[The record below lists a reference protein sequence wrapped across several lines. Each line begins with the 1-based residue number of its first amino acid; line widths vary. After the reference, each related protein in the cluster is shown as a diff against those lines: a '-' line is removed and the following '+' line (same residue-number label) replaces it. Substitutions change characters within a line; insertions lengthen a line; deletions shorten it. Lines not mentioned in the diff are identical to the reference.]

1 MPYDCGDAALTLFGV
16 VCVRAVGCGYEYRLF
31 GDAVIVGAVVGG
43 ALDQSLPYRTGADSD
58 GGAASAGPANKAAM
72 VSTNEVR
79 WASIE
84 IPL

>member
-1 MPYDCGDAALTLFGV
+1 MRVAPMTSRFLDACRRRPTD
-16 VCVRAVGCGYEYRLF
+16 VRPVWFMRQAGR
-31 GDAVIVGAVVGG
+31 
-43 ALDQSLPYRTGADSD
+43 SLPEYRTGADCD
-58 GGAASAGPANKAAM
+58 GGSASAGPANKAAN

>member
-1 MPYDCGDAALTLFGV
+1 MPYDCGAAVLTLLTV
-16 VCVRAVGCGYEYRLF
+16 VCVRVVGCGYAYRLF
-31 GDAVIVGAVVGG
+31 GDAVIVGAVVGA

-58 GGAASAGPANKAAM
+58 GGAASAVPANKAAI

>member
-1 MPYDCGDAALTLFGV
+1 
-16 VCVRAVGCGYEYRLF
+16 
-31 GDAVIVGAVVGG
+31 VIVGAVVGP
-43 ALDQSLPYRTGADSD
+43 ALDQSLAGYRTGADSD
-58 GGAASAGPANKAAM
+58 GGAASAGPANKAAI